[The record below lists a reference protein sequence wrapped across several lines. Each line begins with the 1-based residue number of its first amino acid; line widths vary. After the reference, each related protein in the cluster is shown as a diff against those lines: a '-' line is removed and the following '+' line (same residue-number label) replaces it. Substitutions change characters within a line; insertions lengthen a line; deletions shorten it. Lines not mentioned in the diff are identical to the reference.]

1 MSYSEVQNLPIKYRR
16 WFLKRLVRDFE
27 ERNNQARESSNKE
40 KSYDMSKFESFEKNV
55 FKKLKK

>member
-1 MSYSEVQNLPIKYRR
+1 MSYSEVKNLPIEYRR

-27 ERNNQARESSNKE
+27 ERNKQEKDSSNKE
-40 KSYDMSKFESFEKNV
+40 KNYDMSKFDAFEKNV